1 MLSVYGS
8 LAAILFLGMWV
19 KKYKSI
25 PNTVTAALGSGLF
38 FFLITNFAVWYF
50 GNWYAHDLSGLMLSY
65 AMAIPFF
72 KQTILSNLLYT
83 GLLVGTYEVAQTA
96 IQQKKIITSK

>member
-1 MLSVYGS
+1 
-8 LAAILFLGMWV
+8 
-19 KKYKSI
+19 
-25 PNTVTAALGSGLF
+25 
-38 FFLITNFAVWYF
+38 
-50 GNWYAHDLSGLMLSY
+50 
-65 AMAIPFF
+65 MAIPFF